1 MTARY
6 EELATKAVEAGLSA
20 ATDKQVD
27 VYWRSL
33 GVTRQTAWN
42 WRNGHQPIPLTARLA
57 AAWLLHCASA
67 TRSGSASEVSA

>member
-6 EELATKAVEAGLSA
+6 EELATKAVNAGLSA
-20 ATDKQVD
+20 ATDAQVD

-42 WRNGHQPIPLTARLA
+42 WRNGRQPIPLAARLA
-57 AAWLLHCASA
+57 AAWLVHASA
-67 TRSGSASEVSA
+67 TSTKDFDHG